1 MAGCSRHR
9 SLFSSG
15 RWARYSGLSR
25 WAGAG
30 GACHL
35 AFCALDVEGPARLI
49 PFGFAPPPPKRQHL
63 FGSASSLWIYN
74 WIQGRVWCACVVVVC
89 DVVRRRNRKEKSFDI
104 IRLEFSSSSRVI
116 PSSHIPL
123 SLSFQRF
130 QLPVICPF
138 SLLKTTTTTP
148 FERETTADAGA
159 LFPFLFF
166 SARVGGLLFGLFFIS
181 FWRRLLCLDITTS

>member
-1 MAGCSRHR
+1 MVLR
-9 SLFSSG
+9 
-15 RWARYSGLSR
+15 
-25 WAGAG
+25 
-30 GACHL
+30 
-35 AFCALDVEGPARLI
+35 
-49 PFGFAPPPPKRQHL
+49 PPKRQHL

-159 LFPFLFF
+159 LFPFFF
-166 SARVGGLLFGLFFIS
+166 CFFRLGWEVCCLAYFSSHFGGAYCVWISRRVRDGPRCRRRRR
-181 FWRRLLCLDITTS
+181 RRL